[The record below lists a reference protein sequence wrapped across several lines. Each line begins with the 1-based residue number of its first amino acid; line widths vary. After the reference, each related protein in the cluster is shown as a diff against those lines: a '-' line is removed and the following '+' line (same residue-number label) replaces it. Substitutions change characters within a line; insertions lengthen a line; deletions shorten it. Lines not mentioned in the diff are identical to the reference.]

1 MLDTGLTLR
10 SGIFQKALV
19 KRVHIKKIFPGVKII
34 VEFCTKSTRFYP
46 RLYPVRG
53 EPSWYPFSTNPE
65 PPMSPFNHK
74 ENPIWDRLIQHADIM
89 NLPEKHLKHLLAD
102 SRRLEKFSLKA
113 SGIFY
118 DFSRQR
124 VEEKTLDLLIELAE
138 FRHLKQRFA
147 DMVSGKKV
155 NVTED
160 RPALHT
166 AARNFSDDPVRVDG
180 KDVMPSIRKIRKDM
194 NTFVSRVH
202 EGKIVG
208 STGKPFN
215 TAVVI
220 GIGGSYL
227 GTEFVATALNGL
239 ADKNINILF
248 LSNVDIHNFGKIASA
263 IDVERTLWIVISKSY
278 TTAETLANANQV
290 RAFIEKKGL
299 DPAKHFITVT
309 SKGSPGDN
317 PKNPVLSSFHMFDFI
332 GGRYSVTSAVG
343 GVPLSLYLGY
353 DRFERFLKGAEEMD
367 LHTRHAAEKENI
379 PLMAALISVW
389 NNNFL
394 GYPAQA
400 IIPYASPLSKLAAH
414 IQQLSME
421 SNGKSVTKDGN
432 PLDEPAGGIIFGE
445 PGTNAQHSFFQLA
458 HQGRPFPIDFIGVIH
473 PHYKQYQIRSKGV
486 TNHQELWSNLIAQ
499 PTALARGKEDTNPA
513 KSFSGNR
520 PSSTILL
527 NDLSPEN
534 IGRLL
539 AFYEAKTVFEAFIWD
554 INPFD
559 QFGVELG
566 KILATN
572 IRKEMALRNQN
583 TSHSFEKVDPISKFY
598 LDTLFSG
605 SL

>member
-1 MLDTGLTLR
+1 MDTFKLNE
-10 SGIFQKALV
+10 S
-19 KRVHIKKIFPGVKII
+19 
-34 VEFCTKSTRFYP
+34 
-46 RLYPVRG
+46 PV
-53 EPSWYPFSTNPE
+53 WN
-65 PPMSPFNHK
+65 
-74 ENPIWDRLIQHADIM
+74 RLIQHADIM
-89 NLPEKHLKHLLAD
+89 NLPEKHLKHLLTD
-102 SRRLEKFSLKA
+102 NSRLKKCSLKA
-113 SGIFY
+113 AGIFY

-124 VEEKTLDLLIELAE
+124 IDNKTMDLLIELAE
-138 FRHLKQRFA
+138 FRKLKQRFN

-155 NVTED
+155 NVTEN

-166 AARNFSDDPVRVDG
+166 AARNFSDDPVLVDG
-180 KDVMPSIRKIRKDM
+180 KDVMPSIRQVRNEIK
-194 NTFVSRVH
+194 TFVSTIH
-202 EGKIVG
+202 EGKTVG

-215 TAVVI
+215 TLVVI

-227 GTEFVATALNGL
+227 GTEFVANALHFL
-239 ADKNINILF
+239 ADKNMKMMF
-248 LSNVDIHNFGKIASA
+248 LSNVDIHNFGNIAST
-263 IDVERTLWIVISKSY
+263 IDIERTLWIVISKSY
-278 TTAETLANANQV
+278 TTAETLANTNQV
-290 RAFIEKKGL
+290 RAFIEDKGL
-299 DPAKHFITVT
+299 DPSKHFVTVT
-309 SKGSPGDN
+309 SKGSPGDY
-317 PKNPVLSSFHMFDFI
+317 PANPVLSSFHMFDFI

-343 GVPLSLYLGY
+343 GVPLSIYLGY
-353 DRFERFLKGAEEMD
+353 ERFERFLKGAEEMD
-367 LHTRHAAEKENI
+367 LHARRATERENI
-379 PLMAALISVW
+379 PLVAALISVW

-394 GYPAQA
+394 AYPAQA

-421 SNGKSVTKDGN
+421 SNGKSVTQKGN
-432 PLDEPAGGIIFGE
+432 LLDEPTGGIIFGE

-473 PHYKQYQIRSKGV
+473 PYFKQYQNQSKGV

-499 PTALARGKEDTNPA
+499 PFALAQGKEDANPA

-566 KILATN
+566 KILATD
-572 IRKEMALRNQN
+572 IRKEMATKNQDE
-583 TSHSFEKVDPISKFY
+583 SHTFENVDPISKFY
-598 LDTLFSG
+598 LTTLFSE

>member
-1 MLDTGLTLR
+1 MEGRMSHL
-10 SGIFQKALV
+10 
-19 KRVHIKKIFPGVKII
+19 KRTINPTWKK
-34 VEFCTKSTRFYP
+34 
-46 RLYPVRG
+46 
-53 EPSWYPFSTNPE
+53 
-65 PPMSPFNHK
+65 
-74 ENPIWDRLIQHADIM
+74 LIQHADIIDR
-89 NLPEKHLKHLLAD
+89 PEKHLKHLLKD
-102 SRRLEKFSLKA
+102 KGRIEKFSLKETD
-113 SGIFY
+113 IFY

-124 VEEKTLDLLIELAE
+124 VDEKTMDLLFELAE
-138 FRHLKQRFA
+138 LINLKQRFTE
-147 DMVSGKKV
+147 MVSGEKV
-155 NVTED
+155 NVTEN

-166 AARNFSDDPVRVDG
+166 AARSFSDDPVLVDG
-180 KDVMPSIRKIRKDM
+180 TDVMPSIRKVRNDIK
-194 NTFVSRVH
+194 TFVSNIH
-202 EGKIVG
+202 EGIITG
-208 STGKPFN
+208 STGKPFD
-215 TAVVI
+215 TVVII

-227 GTEFVATALNGL
+227 GTEFVANALHFL
-239 ADKNINILF
+239 ADKNIELMF
-248 LSNVDIHNFGKIASA
+248 LSNIDIHNFGKIASV
-263 IDVERTLWIVISKSY
+263 IDLERTLWIVISKSY
-278 TTAETLANANQV
+278 TTAETMANANQV
-290 RAFIEKKGL
+290 LAIIEEKGL
-299 DPAKHFITVT
+299 DPSRHFVTVT
-309 SKGSPGDN
+309 SKGSPGDD
-317 PKNPVLSSFHMFDFI
+317 PANPVLSSFHMFDFI

-353 DRFERFLKGAEEMD
+353 ERFERFLKGAEEMD
-367 LHTRHAAEKENI
+367 LHAQNAETNENI
-379 PLMAALISVW
+379 PLVAALISVW

-421 SNGKSVTKDGN
+421 SNGKSVTKNGN
-432 PLDEPAGGIIFGE
+432 PLDEPAGNIIFGE

-473 PHYKQYQIRSKGV
+473 PYYKQYQNQSKGV

-499 PTALARGKEDTNPA
+499 PTALALGKEDENPA

-566 KILATN
+566 KVLATD
-572 IRKEMALRNQN
+572 IRKEMAMKNQDK
-583 TSHSFEKVDPISKFY
+583 SHTFENVDAISEIY
-598 LDTLFSG
+598 LNTLFSG

>member
-1 MLDTGLTLR
+1 MTQ
-10 SGIFQKALV
+10 FK
-19 KRVHIKKIFPGVKII
+19 H
-34 VEFCTKSTRFYP
+34 
-46 RLYPVRG
+46 
-53 EPSWYPFSTNPE
+53 N
-65 PPMSPFNHK
+65 
-74 ENPIWDRLIQHADIM
+74 ENPTWNRLMQRADII
-89 NLPEKHLKHLLAD
+89 NLPEKHLKHLLKD
-102 SRRLEKFSLKA
+102 DRRLEIFSLKA
-113 SGIFY
+113 AGIFY

-124 VEEKTLDLLIELAE
+124 IDEKTMDLLIELAE
-138 FRHLKQRFA
+138 FRKLKHRFVE
-147 DMVSGKKV
+147 MVSGKKV
-155 NVTED
+155 NVTEN

-166 AARNFSDDPVRVDG
+166 AARSFSNDPVLVDG
-180 KDVMPSIRKIRKDM
+180 KDVMPSIREVRDDIK
-194 NTFVSRVH
+194 TFVSAIH
-202 EGKIVG
+202 EGKTTG

-215 TAVVI
+215 TVVVI

-227 GTEFVATALNGL
+227 GTEFVANALHFL
-239 ADKNINILF
+239 ADKNIEIMF
-248 LSNVDIHNFGKIASA
+248 LSNVDIHNFGKIASI
-263 IDVERTLWIVISKSY
+263 IDVESTLWIVISKSY
-278 TTAETLANANQV
+278 TTAETMANTNQV
-290 RAFIEKKGL
+290 IGFIEENGL
-299 DPAKHFITVT
+299 DPAKHFVTVT
-309 SKGSPGDN
+309 SKGSPGDD
-317 PKNPVLSSFHMFDFI
+317 PANPVLSSFHMFDFI

-353 DRFERFLKGAEEMD
+353 ERFERFLRGAEEMD
-367 LHTRHAAEKENI
+367 LHARHASERKNI

-421 SNGKSVTKDGN
+421 SNGKSVTKDGK
-432 PLDEPAGGIIFGE
+432 PLDEPTGGIIFGE

-473 PHYKQYQIRSKGV
+473 PHYTHYQKQSKGV

-499 PTALARGKEDTNPA
+499 PTALARGKEDANPA

-539 AFYEAKTVFEAFIWD
+539 AFYEAKTVFEAFIWG

-566 KILATN
+566 KILATD
-572 IRKEMALRNQN
+572 IRKEMSMKNQN
-583 TSHSFEKVDPISKFY
+583 KSHTFENVDPISKFY
-598 LDTLFSG
+598 LNTLFSG